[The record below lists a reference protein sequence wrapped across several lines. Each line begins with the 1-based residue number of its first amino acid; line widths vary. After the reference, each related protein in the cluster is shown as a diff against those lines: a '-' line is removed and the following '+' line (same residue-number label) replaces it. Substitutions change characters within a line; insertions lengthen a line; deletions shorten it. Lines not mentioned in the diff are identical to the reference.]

1 MLDICFFSR
10 NVHLNY
16 DKISEYFPKLGFPSW
31 LVAPLAAAKIL
42 GIIAVLS
49 NKSKLLT
56 EWAYAGFF
64 FDAVLSFGAHYT
76 VEDGGGMM
84 SIQAIVAT
92 LTSRKMMKWRY

>member
-1 MLDICFFSR
+1 VLDICFFSR

-64 FDAVLSFGAHYT
+64 LMPF
-76 VEDGGGMM
+76 
-84 SIQAIVAT
+84 
-92 LTSRKMMKWRY
+92 